1 MYFYFEKE
9 NTLLIAMNTTA
20 TELKNIRER
29 IKTIRFEKGLTQ
41 ENLADMLH
49 ISQNAYHKLE
59 NGHSKMNLSKFIDI
73 CKVLEI
79 EVAELINGPEQTYVF
94 SKYYKNPLVKL
105 L

>member
-1 MYFYFEKE
+1 MYFYLEKE
-9 NTLLIAMNTTA
+9 ATSLNAMNTTA

-79 EVAELINGPEQTYVF
+79 EAAELINGPEQAYSF
-94 SKYYKNPLVKL
+94 SKYYKKPAVKVL
-105 L
+105 